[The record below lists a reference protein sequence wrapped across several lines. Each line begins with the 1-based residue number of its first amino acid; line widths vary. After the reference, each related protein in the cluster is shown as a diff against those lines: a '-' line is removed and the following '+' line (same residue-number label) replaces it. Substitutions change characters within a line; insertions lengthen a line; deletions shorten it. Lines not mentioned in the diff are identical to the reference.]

1 MALFCP
7 LYSGSSGNCV
17 YLDSGKTKVLID
29 LGVSC
34 RAAVTALSSL
44 DVDPKDL
51 SANPHYPRTFRS
63 YQRPCGLFKKNIPS
77 RFLPPVRCWI
87 SSGRM

>member
-51 SANPHYPRTFRS
+51 SAILITHEHS
-63 YQRPCGLFKKNIPS
+63 DHIKGLAVFLKNILS